1 MPIGVPKVPFRLPGE
16 EDAVRVDVYNRLYR
30 ERLLFL
36 GQQVDDEIANQLI
49 GIMMYLNGEDQA
61 KDMYLYANSP
71 GGAVLAGISA
81 YDAMQFV
88 VPDVHTI
95 CMGLAAS
102 MGSSILAGGEITRRI
117 ALPHARV
124 MIHQPA
130 SSYYDGQAGECVMEA
145 EEASKLRDC
154 TTKVYAQR
162 TGKPLWVISEDMERD
177 VFLSAEEAQDYGVA
191 DPAAL
196 ENASGSRF
204 AQ

>member
-30 ERLLFL
+30 ERLPLL

-49 GIMMYLNGEDQA
+49 GIMMYLNGEDEA
-61 KDMYLYANSP
+61 KDTYLYVNSP
-71 GGAVLAGISA
+71 GGAVLAGISV

-102 MGSSILAGGEITRRI
+102 MGSSISTGGEITRRI

-145 EEASKLRDC
+145 EEVLKLRDC
-154 TTKVYAQR
+154 ITRVYAQR
-162 TGKPLWVISEDMERD
+162 TGKPLWMISEDMERD

-191 DPAAL
+191 DPVAL
-196 ENASGSRF
+196 ENAPG
-204 AQ
+204 

>member
-16 EDAVRVDVYNRLYR
+16 EDAVWIDVYNRLYR

-36 GQQVDDEIANQLI
+36 GQQVDDEIANQPI
-49 GIMMYLNGEDQA
+49 GIMMYLNGEDES
-61 KDMYLYANSP
+61 KDMYSYINSP
-71 GGAVLAGISA
+71 GGAVLSGISV

-102 MGSSILAGGEITRRI
+102 MGSFILAGGEITKRI

-130 SSYYDGQAGECVMEA
+130 SSYYDGQAGECIMEA
-145 EEASKLRDC
+145 EEVLKLRDC
-154 TTKVYAQR
+154 ITKVYVQR

-177 VFLSAEEAQDYGVA
+177 VSMSAEEANVYGIVDLVA
-191 DPAAL
+191 I
-196 ENASGSRF
+196 ENNSTNN
-204 AQ
+204 

>member
-16 EDAVRVDVYNRLYR
+16 EDAVRVDAYNRLYR
-30 ERLLFL
+30 ERLLLL
-36 GQQVDDEIANQLI
+36 GQQVDDEIANQPI
-49 GIMMYLNGEDQA
+49 GIMMYLNGEDEA
-61 KDMYLYANSP
+61 KDTYLYANSP
-71 GGAVLAGISA
+71 GGAVLAGISV

-102 MGSSILAGGEITRRI
+102 MGSSILTGGEITRRI

-145 EEASKLRDC
+145 EEVLKLRDC
-154 TTKVYAQR
+154 ITRVYAQR
-162 TGKPLWVISEDMERD
+162 TGKPLWMISEDTERD
-177 VFLSAEEAQDYGVA
+177 VFLSAEEAQDYGVV
-191 DPAAL
+191 DPVAL
-196 ENASGSRF
+196 ENAPG
-204 AQ
+204 

>member
-49 GIMMYLNGEDQA
+49 GIMMYLNGEDQG
-61 KDMYLYANSP
+61 KDMYLYVNSP
-71 GGAVLAGISA
+71 GGAVLAGISV

-102 MGSSILAGGEITRRI
+102 MGSSILAGGEITKRI

-145 EEASKLRDC
+145 EEALKLRDC
-154 TTKVYAQR
+154 ITKVYAQR
-162 TGKPLWVISEDMERD
+162 TGKPLWIISEDMERD
-177 VFLSAEEAQDYGVA
+177 VFSSAEEAQDYGVA
-191 DPAAL
+191 DLVAL
-196 ENASGSRF
+196 ENVSR
-204 AQ
+204 

>member
-16 EDAVRVDVYNRLYR
+16 EDAVWVDVYNRLYR

-36 GQQVDDEIANQLI
+36 GQQIDDEIANQLI
-49 GIMMYLNGEDQA
+49 GIMMYLNGEDQD
-61 KDMYLYANSP
+61 KDMYLYVNSP
-71 GGAVLAGISA
+71 GGAVLAGISV

-88 VPDVHTI
+88 VPDVHTV

-102 MGSSILAGGEITRRI
+102 MGSFILAGGEITRRI
-117 ALPHARV
+117 ALPHAV

-154 TTKVYAQR
+154 ITKVYAQR
-162 TGKPLWVISEDMERD
+162 TGKPLWIISEDMERD
-177 VFLSAEEAQDYGVA
+177 VFLSAEEARDYGVV
-191 DPAAL
+191 DLVAL
-196 ENASGSRF
+196 ENVSH
-204 AQ
+204 

>member
-16 EDAVRVDVYNRLYR
+16 EDAVWVDVNRLYR
-30 ERLLFL
+30 ERLLFS
-36 GQQVDDEIANQLI
+36 GQQVDDEIANQPI

-61 KDMYLYANSP
+61 KDTYLYVNSP
-71 GGAVLAGISA
+71 GGGVLAGISV

-95 CMGLAAS
+95 CIGLAAS
-102 MGSSILAGGEITRRI
+102 MGSFTLAGGEITRRI

-145 EEASKLRDC
+145 EEVSKLRDC
-154 TTKVYAQR
+154 ITKVYAQR

-177 VFLSAEEAQDYGVA
+177 VSPSAEEAKDYGVA
-191 DPAAL
+191 DLVAS
-196 ENASGSRF
+196 ENAPG
-204 AQ
+204 

>member
-16 EDAVRVDVYNRLYR
+16 EDAVWVDVYNRLYR

-49 GIMMYLNGEDQA
+49 GIMMYPNGEDQA
-61 KDMYLYANSP
+61 KDMYLYVNSP
-71 GGAVLAGISA
+71 GGAVLAGISV

-145 EEASKLRDC
+145 EEVSKLRDC
-154 TTKVYAQR
+154 ITKVYAQR
-162 TGKPLWVISEDMERD
+162 TGKPLWIISEDMERD

-191 DPAAL
+191 DLVAL
-196 ENASGSRF
+196 EDVSS
-204 AQ
+204 